1 MLGLQDLN
9 FMMKKGNSCEYTYA
23 YNLQDMF
30 YIGCNLGYLCKLK
43 RV

>member
-1 MLGLQDLN
+1 MLGLQDLH
-9 FMMKKGNSCEYTYA
+9 FMMKKGNLYEYTYPC
-23 YNLQDMF
+23 NLQNMF